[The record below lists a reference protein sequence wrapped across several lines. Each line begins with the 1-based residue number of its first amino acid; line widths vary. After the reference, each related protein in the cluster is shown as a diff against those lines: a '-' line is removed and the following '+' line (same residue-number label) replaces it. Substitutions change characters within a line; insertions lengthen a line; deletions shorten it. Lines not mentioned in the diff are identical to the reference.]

1 MTLGDIIKNYRE
13 EHGISMGKFAAN
25 CSLSK
30 GYISMIENGKNPRN
44 NKEISP
50 TLPSIAKIAAGMGM
64 DLDSLLKMMDGEQS
78 IELQFTIPTYPN
90 IHPIGTVRLPVLG
103 EIACGVPRYASEDR
117 ESYTLAGTDIRAD
130 FCLIAHGD
138 SMTGARINDGDI
150 VFIRKQDIVENG
162 EIAAVVIGD
171 EATLKRFFYYRE
183 KELLILRA
191 ENPKYPDLIYT
202 SAELEAVH
210 VLGLAIAFQSDVQ

>member
-1 MTLGDIIKNYRE
+1 MGIFQNTLKTLRNSQNLTQDELAKRLK
-13 EHGISMGKFAAN
+13 ISRSAIGM
-25 CSLSK
+25 
-30 GYISMIENGKNPRN
+30 YENGSREPDFETLELIADFFNVDIDYLLGRTNKTTYIPDQSN
-44 NKEISP
+44 N
-50 TLPSIAKIAAGMGM
+50 
-64 DLDSLLKMMDGEQS
+64 
-78 IELQFTIPTYPN
+78 IPAYPN
-90 IHPIGTVRLPVLG
+90 IHPIDTVRLPVLG

-117 ESYTLAGTDIRAD
+117 ESYTLAGTDIHAD

-202 SAELEAVH
+202 GAELEAVH

>member
-1 MTLGDIIKNYRE
+1 MNIGDRIKQRRAELGLSVDDLAAKIGKSRATIYRYENGDIENMPTPILEPLAKALDTTPADL
-13 EHGISMGKFAAN
+13 MGW
-25 CSLSK
+25 
-30 GYISMIENGKNPRN
+30 
-44 NKEISP
+44 KETTS
-50 TLPSIAKIAAGMGM
+50 TLPA
-64 DLDSLLKMMDGEQS
+64 
-78 IELQFTIPTYPN
+78 YPN

-103 EIACGVPRYASEDR
+103 GIACGVPRYASEDR
-117 ESYTLAGTDIRAD
+117 ESYTLAGTDIHAD

-202 SAELEAVH
+202 GAELEAVH

>member
-1 MTLGDIIKNYRE
+1 MTMGERIKQARLEKDMTLE
-13 EHGISMGKFAAN
+13 EVGQKVGVGK
-25 CSLSK
+25 STVRK
-30 GYISMIENGKNPRN
+30 WENGMIANMRRDKIAKLADALGVSAAYLMGW
-44 NKEISP
+44 KETTF
-50 TLPSIAKIAAGMGM
+50 TLPA
-64 DLDSLLKMMDGEQS
+64 
-78 IELQFTIPTYPN
+78 YPN

-103 EIACGVPRYASEDR
+103 GIACGVPRYASEDR
-117 ESYTLAGTDIRAD
+117 ESYTLAGTDIHAD

-202 SAELEAVH
+202 GAELEAVH

>member
-1 MTLGDIIKNYRE
+1 MGIFQNTLKTLRNSQNLTQDELAKRLK
-13 EHGISMGKFAAN
+13 ISRSAIGM
-25 CSLSK
+25 
-30 GYISMIENGKNPRN
+30 YENGSREPDFETLELIADFFNVDIDYLLGRTNKTTYIPDQSN
-44 NKEISP
+44 N
-50 TLPSIAKIAAGMGM
+50 
-64 DLDSLLKMMDGEQS
+64 
-78 IELQFTIPTYPN
+78 IPAYPN

-117 ESYTLAGTDIRAD
+117 ESYTLAGTDIHAD

-202 SAELEAVH
+202 GAELEAVH